1 MEFKGQDNNLYPSI
15 ASAPPNE
22 GGEPKYWVSSE
33 PKTTTATHRFALDEI
48 KEIQKDIKDE
58 RERRAALAKKYHR
71 ASNIINGI
79 DYALVSASVGLDV
92 EGIAL
97 LSTIVA
103 VPLAIVT
110 GGAGLAVGLLS
121 IIGTAVNKKMMLKA
135 EKHEK
140 IKVLAGAKLNTIN
153 DHISKALKDEKISD
167 EEYSLILSES
177 AKFEQMKEEI
187 RSKIRVEMD
196 EETKQNF
203 IDMGRKE
210 AVDNFQS
217 MYGAGK
223 LSSRK
228 SMKKTF

>member
-1 MEFKGQDNNLYPSI
+1 MI
-15 ASAPPNE
+15 
-22 GGEPKYWVSSE
+22 
-33 PKTTTATHRFALDEI
+33 
-48 KEIQKDIKDE
+48 
-58 RERRAALAKKYHR
+58 
-71 ASNIINGI
+71 
-79 DYALVSASVGLDV
+79 
-92 EGIAL
+92 
-97 LSTIVA
+97 
-103 VPLAIVT
+103 
-110 GGAGLAVGLLS
+110 
-121 IIGTAVNKKMMLKA
+121 KKMILKA

-140 IKVLAGAKLNTIN
+140 IKMLAGAKLNTIN

-177 AKFEQMKEEI
+177 AKFEEMKKEI
-187 RSKIRVEMD
+187 RSKIRVKMG

-203 IDMGRKE
+203 IDTGRKE